1 MASAAP
7 TIQRNGS
14 RVNESTRECQPHY
27 DVVLFDGTG
36 TAATENGGWLDV
48 GVGANL
54 VLSAVASNVDGTL
67 PTFDITIQTSPA
79 NDGSGVRTLGSAF
92 AQITA
97 DGSQRLSF
105 ACSDRY
111 VRARVVVGGTTP
123 TADLVVSGEAMRP
136 GS

>member
-1 MASAAP
+1 MASSAP

-14 RVNESTRECQPHY
+14 RVNGETNECQPHY
-27 DVVLFDGTG
+27 DITLFDSVA

-54 VLSAVASNVDGTL
+54 VLTASAANVAGTT
-67 PTFDITIQTSPA
+67 PTYDIIIQTSPN
-79 NDGSGVRTLGSAF
+79 NDNTEVRTLATAF
-92 AQITA
+92 TQLTA
-97 DGSQRLSF
+97 DGSERLSF
-105 ACSDRY
+105 PCADRY

-123 TADLVVSGEAMRP
+123 TADLNVSGESMRP